1 MKGDHIMEFNTIYK
15 GGRPQYFF
23 IRLERPE
30 EWAILQPYYLTTTY
44 DRPRA
49 GRILE
54 MDCLYSGLVWY
65 GRVSHGYGYACSA
78 DVYGTLIDLI
88 HKLHGNRLSA
98 AAVKELDAVNTHEDR
113 LTLSDATLQELAAL
127 NAAEFARR
135 CKAGGKGA

>member
-1 MKGDHIMEFNTIYK
+1 MEFNTIYK

-23 IRLERPE
+23 ILLERPD
-30 EWAILQPYYLTTTY
+30 EWEPPRPYYLTTTS
-44 DRPRA
+44 DHPRA

-54 MDCLYSGLVWY
+54 MDCLFS
-65 GRVSHGYGYACSA
+65 GRVWSGRVWSGRASHGYGYACSA

-88 HKLHGNRLSA
+88 RKLHGKRLSA

-135 CKAGGKGA
+135 CETAGKGA

>member
-1 MKGDHIMEFNTIYK
+1 MEFNTIYK
-15 GGRPQYFF
+15 GGRPRYFF
-23 IRLERPE
+23 ILLERPD
-30 EWAILQPYYLTTTY
+30 EWEFLRPYYLTTTS

-54 MDCLYSGLVWY
+54 MDCLFS
-65 GRVSHGYGYACSA
+65 GRVWSGRASHGYGYACSA
-78 DVYGTLIDLI
+78 DVYGTLINLI

-113 LTLSDATLQELAAL
+113 LVLSDATLQELATL

-135 CKAGGKGA
+135 CEAGGKGA